1 MTRRQ
6 HVLLQDPN
14 SNNVIGNVAC
24 DCIAK
29 RPLTDLNGFFPM
41 LIGAA
46 SSDARRQRVD
56 GSQHRDDEEVLP
68 ASDR

>member
-46 SSDARRQRVD
+46 SSDACRQ
-56 GSQHRDDEEVLP
+56 
-68 ASDR
+68 